1 MKRYLSLFVFI
12 CFTIA
17 INAIEIVSRTVS
29 VINEREVVSAYGTTG
44 KIEFYEKKGG
54 DYIPL
59 NSINSIVASGGEII
73 SPFIS
78 FDGRKLYFSA
88 KYQGKTNFDI
98 YYSLYE
104 GGVWGTPKVLSVVL
118 NTMFDEICPS
128 VSPMGTEIY
137 FVRRQIDKS
146 SKSPQ
151 EINSVFTSS
160 RDLNGRWDIPKKI
173 IISNDNDLYPMILPD
188 GKTFIFL
195 SMREVDGKKSKNPSL
210 FYTKRLMNDNWM
222 DPKPLFVDDKYL
234 LTYPSY
240 LQKDNSIIYFIKEN
254 KKAPFVEKKFDF
266 SVKQNPNVLI
276 TGHVSEEKALNAKIS
291 VFDNLTNQPILFTQA
306 YEDGW
311 FALSLPKGRD
321 YLIDFY
327 DNGCTHY
334 FHRVYT
340 SNLEKDTELKLDVKL
355 SKTLDLTFS
364 VYDGLIYSPI
374 EAKLKITDINNR
386 LYPQLKAKKVGDNS
400 YNIVLPLGRDYK
412 LFFER
417 NGYQPYCIEISKE
430 KPIQFN
436 ISELDVELMPNM
448 KNIVFS
454 VVDIETKQ
462 HINDVAVD
470 LNNQNIEE
478 EFVFNLDLGVIDTT
492 LRENDKYQARV
503 MAPGYIYK
511 IDNFDMSQV
520 SNNDTL
526 IIELLPIKAGVV
538 VQLQNVQFA
547 YNSAELLDESI
558 SALNDIVDF
567 MFSNPEVR
575 ILLAAHTDDIGGANY
590 NIKLSQKRA
599 ESVKNYL
606 VKQGIAID
614 RLESEGFGMNE
625 PLVPNDS
632 EENRAKNR
640 RVEFRI
646 L

>member
-1 MKRYLSLFVFI
+1 M
-12 CFTIA
+12 
-17 INAIEIVSRTVS
+17 
-29 VINEREVVSAYGTTG
+29 
-44 KIEFYEKKGG
+44 
-54 DYIPL
+54 

-195 SMREVDGKKSKNPSL
+195 SMREVDGKNLKNPSL

-417 NGYQPYCIEISKE
+417 KGYQPYCIEISKE
-430 KPIQFN
+430 KSIQFN

-478 EFVFNLDLGVIDTT
+478 DFVFNLDLGVIDTT

-599 ESVKNYL
+599 ETVKNYL

>member
-29 VINEREVVSAYGTTG
+29 VINEREVVSAYAATG

-188 GKTFIFL
+188 GETVIFL
-195 SMREVDGKKSKNPSL
+195 SMREVDGKNLKNPSL

-364 VYDGLIYSPI
+364 VYDGQIYSPI

-417 NGYQPYCIEISKE
+417 KGYQPYCIEISKE

-558 SALNDIVDF
+558 FALNDIVDF

>member
-29 VINEREVVSAYGTTG
+29 VINEREVVSAYGATG

-195 SMREVDGKKSKNPSL
+195 SMREVDCKNLKNPSL

-412 LFFER
+412 LFFDR
-417 NGYQPYCIEISKE
+417 KGYQPYCIEISKE
-430 KPIQFN
+430 KSIQFN